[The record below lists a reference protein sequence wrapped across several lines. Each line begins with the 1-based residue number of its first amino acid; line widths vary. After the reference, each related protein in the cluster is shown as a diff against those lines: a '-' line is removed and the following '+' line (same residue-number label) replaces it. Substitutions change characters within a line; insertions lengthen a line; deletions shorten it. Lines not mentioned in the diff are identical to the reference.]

1 MNLGHVLIFGGTGM
15 LQEASGWIAKHAE
28 HTIAY
33 GRNKQRLSRL
43 QREYGKYGLDVRSL
57 DYTNNDRLKLEIN
70 HSFVKHGPIN
80 MVVAW
85 IHGTAPNAIPTIM
98 NQVSKL
104 QEKKQWTFVII
115 KSSGD
120 LVKIITPV
128 KSIRKNCNIKEVQ
141 LGFIYNG
148 NTSRWLTHEEI
159 SKGTIQAIK
168 GNKNKTIVGTLE
180 PWDQRP

>member
-28 HTIAY
+28 HTIAF
-33 GRNKQRLSRL
+33 GRNQQRLSRL
-43 QREYGKYGLDVRSL
+43 KGKYGEYGLEVRAL
-57 DYTNNDRLKLEIN
+57 DYTDNERLKQEIS

-85 IHGTAPNAIPTIM
+85 IHGTAPSAIPTIM
-98 NQVSKL
+98 KQISAL
-104 QEKKQWTFVII
+104 QENKQWTFVII
-115 KSSGD
+115 KSSGN

-128 KSIRKNCNIKEVQ
+128 KSTEKNCNIKEVL
-141 LGFIYNG
+141 LGFIFNE
-148 NTSRWLTHEEI
+148 NTSRWLTHKEI
-159 SKGTIQAIK
+159 SEGTIQAIK
-168 GNKNKTIVGTLE
+168 GNENKTIVGTLE